1 MQSKDYFKLKAKK
14 LARQTWAGPGKFGV
28 FIIICIIIIATFES
42 LGLSNREK
50 NLEIR
55 SVPLVAIN
63 LNLKDIHEGNDITNT
78 KEVARL
84 AKDIPLKEIDNKNK
98 LRFSLLYHGAIDQ
111 YLYEHSSTLNS
122 DNYNKNIEKII
133 PTQFNQNNL
142 ELKDQSSYSASINMN
157 SNYYEVYV
165 QNSDSKNET
174 NIDDYNLFGI

>member
-1 MQSKDYFKLKAKK
+1 MQSKEYFKLKAKK

-63 LNLKDIHEGNDITNT
+63 MNLKDIHEGNDISNT

-84 AKDIPLKEIDNKNK
+84 AKDLPLKDLDNKNK

-111 YLYEHSSTLNS
+111 YLYEHSSSVTNQNFNTNLES
-122 DNYNKNIEKII
+122 IITKEFKNKNEYNSLSTSNIN
-133 PTQFNQNNL
+133 TDFY
-142 ELKDQSSYSASINMN
+142 ELYVTS
-157 SNYYEVYV
+157 EV
-165 QNSDSKNET
+165 KNET